1 MLELHFREEMASR
14 GVDETKRL
22 RESIEK
28 QLNRL
33 LVQLSDL
40 EELREELEDDEY
52 EETKKETMREL
63 EEFEESLHELTRGN
77 MTLVSELN
85 SVQLAIQGAVRQA
98 FQTPDV
104 IKMFAKREPDALR
117 AKLASLREDKR
128 LSRITEDQFFS
139 YSVEILMALQK
150 LGEPLSSQEKSML
163 HSYENRDKF
172 VSAGDDVANSAM
184 ALASAK

>member
-1 MLELHFREEMASR
+1 MASR

-22 RESIEK
+22 RQSIEK

-52 EETKKETMREL
+52 EETRSETMREL
-63 EEFEESLHELTRGN
+63 EEFEESLNELTRGN

-98 FQTPDV
+98 FKTPDV

-117 AKLASLREDKR
+117 AKLASLKEEKR
-128 LSRITEDQFFS
+128 LSRISEDAYMS
-139 YSVEILMALQK
+139 LSVEILLALQK
-150 LGEPLSSQEKSML
+150 LGEPLSKQEAQIL
-163 HSYENRDKF
+163 RVNEQRDAF
-172 VSAGDDVANSAM
+172 TNAADDVVGTNAIKLAAN
-184 ALASAK
+184 K